1 MVDVNLNGQIY
12 KAIFQEDATKE
23 FLERNSLT
31 ETVILK
37 SNDFGEKNI
46 TLRNMISSVGY
57 SSSNLLYADI
67 NGEYTED
74 RDASRRVA
82 FRILT
87 KGEKKIEE
95 VSEITM

>member
-1 MVDVNLNGQIY
+1 
-12 KAIFQEDATKE
+12 
-23 FLERNSLT
+23 
-31 ETVILK
+31 
-37 SNDFGEKNI
+37 
-46 TLRNMISSVGY
+46 MISSVGY

-67 NGEYTED
+67 NGEYIED